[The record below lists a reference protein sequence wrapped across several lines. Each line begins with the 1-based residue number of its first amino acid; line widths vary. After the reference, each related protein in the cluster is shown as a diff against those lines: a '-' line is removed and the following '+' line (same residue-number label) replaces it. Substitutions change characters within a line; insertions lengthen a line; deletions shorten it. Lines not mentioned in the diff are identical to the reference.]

1 MEMKIEDLVSSLIR
15 KVIESDSENGNKI
28 IEFLNLIKA
37 CCLLVSRKGKAQ
49 PSY

>member
-1 MEMKIEDLVSSLIR
+1 MQIEGLVSSLIR
-15 KVIESDSENGNKI
+15 KVIESDNENENKI
-28 IEFLNLIKA
+28 IEFLNIIKA